1 MVLPPF
7 ALRPHGLSTQMFKF
21 FYLITPLFP
30 FKREYCV
37 QSWHKEGANMPI
49 RPCALVG
56 PVTPE
61 RWVLPSRP
69 ALANLTALIR
79 LPSPATAH
87 EHSREQRANEQT
99 AEQVRTQK
107 AKASSVFLKACFCCC
122 CFLPIALAMVMLRPC
137 LPPKFF
143 AKYE

>member
-122 CFLPIALAMVMLRPC
+122 CFFANCPCKCYAKALFTSKIFC
-137 LPPKFF
+137 KI
-143 AKYE
+143 